1 MFTSI
6 NFMDFCS
13 IIKIQDGIILAV
25 GFVIMLLVGIIK
37 EKGIDIRMW
46 LIEHNFVIRW
56 LVYYFLLFST
66 IILGAYGIGYGGAA
80 AIYAQF

>member
-1 MFTSI
+1 
-6 NFMDFCS
+6 
-13 IIKIQDGIILAV
+13 
-25 GFVIMLLVGIIK
+25 
-37 EKGIDIRMW
+37 MW

-66 IILGAYGIGYGGAA
+66 IILGAYGVGYGGAA